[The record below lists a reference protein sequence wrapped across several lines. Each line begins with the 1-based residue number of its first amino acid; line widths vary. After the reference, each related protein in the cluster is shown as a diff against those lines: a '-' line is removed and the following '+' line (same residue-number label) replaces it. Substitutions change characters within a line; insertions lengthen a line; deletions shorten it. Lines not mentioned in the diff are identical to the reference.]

1 MKNKLIV
8 LLGPTASGKSKLAVK
23 LAKKFNGEIVS
34 ADSRQVYKEMLIG
47 TASPAQ
53 EAQKPNLVSASRKKG
68 PILIEKIPHYMLHIV
83 YPNENFNAA
92 IYKKL
97 AVKIIRDIQKR
108 GKLPFL
114 VGGTGLY
121 ISVIVDNLKLPK
133 VPPNRK
139 LRKNLEKKSLKELFE
154 IYKKIDPEG
163 AERIDKQNKRRLI
176 RAIEVSKISGKPFWK
191 QREKSSPMFETLQIG
206 IKLDKDLLKKRIEK
220 RTEKMF
226 KNNLEEEVKNLVKKY
241 GWVPALDSIGYY
253 EWKGYLEGKKTKKQV
268 RKEITLHS
276 LQYAKRQMT
285 WFKKDKRIY
294 WIKNYKEA
302 EDIIKNFL
310 KS

>member
-8 LLGPTASGKSKLAVK
+8 LLGPTASGKSELAVK

-34 ADSRQVYKEMLIG
+34 ADSRQIYKEMLIG

-53 EAQKPNLVSASRKKG
+53 EAQKPNLSSAPREKR
-68 PILIEKIPHYMLHIV
+68 PFLIKKIPHHMLHIV
-83 YPNENFNAA
+83 YPNENFNVA

-97 AVKIIRDIQKR
+97 AVKVIKDIQKR
-108 GKLPFL
+108 GNLPFL

-121 ISVIVDNLKLPK
+121 ISAIVDNLKLPK
-133 VPPNRK
+133 IPPDKK
-139 LRKNLEKKSLKELFE
+139 LRKSLEEKSLKELFE

-163 AERIDKQNKRRLI
+163 AEHIDKQNKRRLI

-191 QREKSSPMFETLQIG
+191 QREKSYPMFEVLRVG
-206 IKLDKDLLKKRIEK
+206 IKLDKNSLKKKIEK
-220 RTEKMF
+220 RVEKMF
-226 KNNLEEEVKNLVKKY
+226 KDNLEEEVKKLAKKY
-241 GWVPALDSIGYY
+241 GWTPALDSIGYY
-253 EWKGYLEGKKTKKQV
+253 EWKKYLEGEKTKEQV
-268 RKEITLHS
+268 RQEIILHS

-285 WFKKDKRIY
+285 WFKKDKRVY

-302 EDIIKNFL
+302 EGIIKNFL
-310 KS
+310 ES